1 MLKNDIDNIDEVMRT
16 RNGTMYQESWKRI
29 KTALVE
35 AQKQSASS
43 TNTTKAKISALVAG
57 WDAALAD
64 KKLQQAEYMAEEMR
78 KLYRRFD

>member
-1 MLKNDIDNIDEVMRT
+1 MLNEDVDNVDSVMSASGVWSHKR
-16 RNGTMYQESWKRI
+16 ESWYRI
-29 KTALVE
+29 KKELAELPKTP
-35 AQKQSASS
+35 